1 MLLAARPAERLS
13 PYISGREHGRAP
25 ATERPRS
32 LHKCLTGAQR
42 PHSGGLPLG
51 RVHAAVDRIHRHG
64 QMSRSGGALCAS
76 VLGVT
81 TAVLTEPDLAPRDE
95 LLAELGPFL
104 SLLGV
109 LRQGAPVDDARSRLV
124 EAAADVWSR
133 PGFDTFLSR
142 PRLGFEP
149 FDYQLQAAQTV
160 LRRMRGR
167 AILADEVG
175 LGKTIEAGLVLS
187 ELRMRGLAD
196 RSLVVVPAGLTRQWQ
211 EELERKFALPTIITA
226 SGGRDE
232 VAYRHEPV
240 VIASLATARRDP
252 LAAALTRQ
260 PWDIVIMDE
269 AHRLR
274 NARSASGRLARGLS
288 ARYLLLLTATPV
300 ENRLQ
305 DLYEL
310 VSLVAPGLLGTP
322 AQFRAEHGAGAP
334 AAPRNVAGLRTR
346 TREVMV
352 RHRRSEVSLM
362 LPQRL
367 AETVLVA
374 PSVPEA
380 ALYADIAARIRQEAR
395 GAAQSRR
402 LTLRSLARQA
412 GSSPAAAAPTLAK
425 VGWPDLARRAA
436 SITDSSKPTELAA
449 RLRRAAGEKVLVF
462 TAFRQTQEALARELR
477 AHDIPFAVYHG
488 SLARADKEKAI
499 GAFRDDVPV
508 LLSTESA
515 GEGRNL
521 QFCHVMVNVD
531 LPWNPMQIEQ
541 RLGRLH
547 RVGQDHDVLLTNL
560 VARGTIEQRI
570 LHVLEAKINLFEL
583 VVGELDMILGKVDD
597 DFDFESSVFDAYVGA
612 RDDEEFV
619 ERLAQLGEDL
629 ARARTEYLRDR
640 ANADELIGPKQ

>member
-1 MLLAARPAERLS
+1 
-13 PYISGREHGRAP
+13 
-25 ATERPRS
+25 
-32 LHKCLTGAQR
+32 
-42 PHSGGLPLG
+42 
-51 RVHAAVDRIHRHG
+51 
-64 QMSRSGGALCAS
+64 MSRSDGALSAS
-76 VLGVT
+76 VLRVT
-81 TAVLTEPDLAPRDE
+81 TAVLTQPDLAPADD
-95 LLAELGPFL
+95 LHPELGPYL
-104 SLLGV
+104 SLLGA
-109 LRQGAPVDDARSRLV
+109 LRQGAPVDDARASLV

-149 FDYQLQAAQTV
+149 FDYQLQTAQTV

-211 EELERKFALPTIITA
+211 EELERKFTLPTVITA
-226 SGGRDE
+226 SGEWDGGAGR
-232 VAYRHEPV
+232 HQPV
-240 VIASLATARRDP
+240 VIASLATARREP

-274 NARSASGRLARGLS
+274 NARSASGRLARALS

-310 VSLVAPGLLGTP
+310 VSLVAPGLLGTL
-322 AQFRAEHGAGAP
+322 AQFRAEHGAGTP
-334 AAPRNVAGLRTR
+334 TGPRNVAGLRTR

-352 RHRRSEVSLM
+352 RHRRGEVSLM

-374 PSVPEA
+374 PSAPEA
-380 ALYADIAARIRQEAR
+380 ALYADIAARIRQEAQ
-395 GAAQSRR
+395 GAAHSRR

-412 GSSPAAAAPTLAK
+412 GSSPAAVAPTLAK

-436 SITDSSKPTELAA
+436 SITDSSKAAELAA

-477 AHDIPFAVYHG
+477 THDIPFAIYHG

-499 GAFRDDVPV
+499 SAFREEVPV

-583 VVGELDMILGKVDD
+583 VVGELDMILGRVDD
-597 DFDFESSVFDAYVGA
+597 DFDFESSVFDAFVGT
-612 RDDEEFV
+612 RDDEEFA
-619 ERLAQLGEDL
+619 ERLAQIGEDL

-640 ANADELIGPKQ
+640 ANADELIGQQQ